1 MELTNSAW
9 REPRP
14 PQFQAN
20 FTRTLLQDLG
30 QNVALAKDLEILPL
44 DLDVGPAVLAVQHVI
59 TDLHSHGG
67 PFAAIENSAGADRH
81 NLAALRLLLSRV
93 GKDDAAGRPFFGT
106 RGFNDAA
113 IIQ

>member
-1 MELTNSAW
+1 MQLSAR

-14 PQFQAN
+14 PSSKPISP
-20 FTRTLLQDLG
+20 RTLLQNLG
-30 QNVALAKDLEILPL
+30 QNVALTKDLEILPL

-67 PFAAIENSAGADRH
+67 PLSAIENSAGSDRH
-81 NLAALRLLLSRV
+81 NLAALGLLLSRV